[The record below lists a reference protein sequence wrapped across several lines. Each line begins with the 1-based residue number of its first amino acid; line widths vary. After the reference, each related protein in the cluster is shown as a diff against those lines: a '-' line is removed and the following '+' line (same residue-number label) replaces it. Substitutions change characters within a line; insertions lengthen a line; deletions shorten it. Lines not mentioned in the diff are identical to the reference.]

1 MNMNMNIINDICIS
15 NEIVEENKIDFS
27 ECLNINKD
35 AVSEEK
41 FINKEV
47 ETPSETEMSKLDKFL
62 ENEKINN
69 RNENWNKLNNG
80 LKIQKL
86 HIFAEQ
92 YAKEHKISIKDIR
105 ILKTFFT
112 ESINKNKLQKI
123 KDVIYDKNTGT
134 IQTIPSLV
142 FNVASKNFT
151 LKNMDK
157 QRVSTLKSLT
167 PKK

>member
-1 MNMNMNIINDICIS
+1 MNIINDICIS
-15 NEIVEENKIDFS
+15 NEIVEENEIVS
-27 ECLNINKD
+27 SGCLNNNKD
-35 AVSEEK
+35 TVSEEI
-41 FINKEV
+41 FSNKEV

-86 HIFAEQ
+86 HNFAEQ

-105 ILKTFFT
+105 LLKTFFT

>member
-1 MNMNMNIINDICIS
+1 MNMNIINDICIS